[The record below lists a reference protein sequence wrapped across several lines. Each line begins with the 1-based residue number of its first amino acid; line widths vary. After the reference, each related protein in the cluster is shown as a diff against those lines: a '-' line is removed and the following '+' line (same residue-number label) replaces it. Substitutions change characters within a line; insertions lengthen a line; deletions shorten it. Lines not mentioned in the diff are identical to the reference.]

1 VTLID
6 DKAMLVDGERR
17 LGRYT
22 VVLLLQSN
30 SGNWQPAIMQL
41 DAVVTNYR
49 LLLRPFRKKYT
60 PASLPSHYIKHVELA
75 VKGHHHCVEVRLITN
90 HLLCVMLSTGK
101 LDDLYHDLSAMKQPP
116 PRFAFDDKVAR
127 KDIERL
133 ITFFGREP
141 FPDTPAAAPQD

>member
-1 VTLID
+1 
-6 DKAMLVDGERR
+6 MLVEGERL

-22 VVLLLQSN
+22 VVLLQQSSN
-30 SGNWQPAIMQL
+30 GNWQTSPMQL

-49 LLLRPFRKKYT
+49 LLLRPHRKKYT
-60 PASLPSHYIKHVELA
+60 PACLPSHYIKSVELT
-75 VKGHHHCVEVRLITN
+75 VKGNHHCVALHLITN
-90 HLLCVMLSTGK
+90 HYLCAMLSTGK
-101 LDDLYHDLSAMKQPP
+101 LDNLYHDLSAMKQPP

-141 FPDTPAAAPQD
+141 LPEPPPNSVSD

>member
-1 VTLID
+1 MID
-6 DKAMLVDGERR
+6 DKAMLVEGERR

-22 VVLLLQSN
+22 VVLLQQSN
-30 SGNWQPAIMQL
+30 NGKWQPSIMQL

-60 PASLPSHYIKHVELA
+60 PACLPSHYIKKVELT
-75 VKGHHHCVEVRLITN
+75 VKGNHHCVEVRLITN
-90 HLLCVMLSTGK
+90 HFLCVMLSTGK

-116 PRFAFDDKVAR
+116 PRYAFDDKVAR

-141 FPDTPAAAPQD
+141 MPNPPSESVNE